1 MVASMTNAI
10 KEIDALTLKGQLD
23 RGECVLVDV
32 REPGEH
38 AREHIAGAR
47 LIPLAG
53 LDPAALSGMPAR
65 RIVLHCASG
74 SRSARGA
81 AKLAAAG
88 VDVAHLAGG
97 LPSWTKAG
105 LPVVENRS
113 APIPIMRQ
121 VQIVAGSLVLIG
133 AALGAFVHP
142 GFYAMS
148 AAVGAGL
155 VFAGATGF
163 CGMATLLGYLP
174 YNRV

>member
-1 MVASMTNAI
+1 MVASMTIAI

-47 LIPLAG
+47 LVPLAS
-53 LDPAALSGMPAR
+53 LDPAKLADAPVR

-81 AKLAAAG
+81 ARLAAAG
-88 VDVAHLAGG
+88 LDVAHLAGG
-97 LPSWTKAG
+97 LPSWIQAG
-105 LPVVENRS
+105 LPVVENRN

-121 VQIVAGSLVLIG
+121 VQIVAGSLVLAG
-133 AALGAFVHP
+133 AALGTFVHP

-163 CGMATLLGYLP
+163 CGMAAVLSHLP

>member
-1 MVASMTNAI
+1 MVASMTIAI

-38 AREHIAGAR
+38 AREHIAGAH
-47 LIPLAG
+47 LVPLAS
-53 LDPAALSGMPAR
+53 LDPAALAGLPAS

-81 AKLAAAG
+81 ARLAAAG
-88 VDVAHLAGG
+88 LDVAHLAGG
-97 LPSWTKAG
+97 LPNWTKAG
-105 LPVVENRS
+105 LPVVENPS

-121 VQIVAGSLVLIG
+121 VQIVAGSLVLAG

-142 GFYAMS
+142 GFYAIS

-155 VFAGATGF
+155 IFAGATGF
-163 CGMATLLGYLP
+163 CGMAAVLAYLP